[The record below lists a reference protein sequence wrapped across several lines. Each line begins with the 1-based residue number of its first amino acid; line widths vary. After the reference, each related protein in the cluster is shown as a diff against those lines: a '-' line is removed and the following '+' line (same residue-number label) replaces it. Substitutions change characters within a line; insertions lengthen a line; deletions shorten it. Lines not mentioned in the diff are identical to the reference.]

1 MSQETDAI
9 ATPATEETE
18 VMASVEHG
26 RQDTFILAD
35 VTCDDA
41 YLTVPLD
48 AAAALP
54 EWR

>member
-9 ATPATEETE
+9 ATSVAEDPE

-41 YLTVPLD
+41 YLTVPLES
-48 AAAALP
+48 AAALP